1 MTVKILV
8 LNAGSSTLKFRLLS
22 LRGAS
27 DDQPQVLVDGI
38 VDHWGTPEAG
48 LQVSVDGKSPTR
60 QSVAAESPRE
70 AAEHAIR
77 VCVPHGI
84 DALGHRVVHG
94 GPRFV
99 DPTRITPEVVQA
111 IREVSALA
119 PLHNGNAL
127 QGIEAGIKLLP

>member
-1 MTVKILV
+1 MAVKILV
-8 LNAGSSTLKFRLLS
+8 LNAGSSTLKFRLLE

-27 DDQPQVLVDGI
+27 DDQPQVLVDGM

-48 LQVSVDGKSPTR
+48 LKVSAEGKSPTR

-84 DALGHRVVHG
+84 DALGHRVGHG
-94 GPRFV
+94 RPPIV
-99 DPTRITPEVVQA
+99 EPTRINPEVVQA
-111 IREVSALA
+111 M
-119 PLHNGNAL
+119 P
-127 QGIEAGIKLLP
+127 Q